1 LEIETEWE
9 RKLMYVTII
18 GTGYV
23 GLTTGV
29 TLAYLGHH
37 VTCLD
42 VDIGKIEKL
51 SQGISPIYEPGLED
65 LMEFAKDQL
74 TFTSVYEKAVSEADV
89 IFLAVGTPPNQDGS
103 PNLTYLNSAF
113 ETCVKYIMLRNRKIL
128 LVNKSTV
135 PVGTAES
142 FQQRLVF
149 MGLQSRVAIASN
161 PEFLRQGRAMH
172 DTFYPD
178 RIVVGGDETSVNI
191 LRELYS
197 PIIEQ
202 SFVAPREIPRPDLL
216 NKVPFIVV
224 DRSSAELGKYAA
236 NAFLAMKIS
245 FINEMSTVCD
255 KVGAD
260 VNNVAKIIGADP
272 RIGPQFLQAGIG
284 YGGSCFPKDTR
295 ALHHIAK
302 TNGYSFKLM
311 SAVIEVNNKQKYVI
325 IEKLRDSLGP
335 LKGRKIAVLGL
346 TFKPETDDLR
356 DAPSIPIVKTLIDE
370 GAEVSVHDPIALESA
385 LPLMPI
391 ETNYSNSIE
400 EVVACAD
407 AVAVLTEWDQYKRLN
422 WIAVGALMRNKILV
436 DGRNALDGNNLRDI
450 GFEYYGIGRY
460 SSTNKK
466 QVREV
471 TRLGAKETT
480 VG

>member
-1 LEIETEWE
+1 
-9 RKLMYVTII
+9 MNVTII

-29 TLAYLGHH
+29 TLAYLGHQ
-37 VTCLD
+37 VICLD
-42 VDIGKIEKL
+42 VDKEKIEKL
-51 SQGISPIYEPGLED
+51 HQGISPIYEPGLEH
-65 LMEFAKDQL
+65 LMELSKDQL
-74 TFTSVYEKAVSEADV
+74 IFTADYEKAVLEADV
-89 IFLAVGTPPNQDGS
+89 IFLAVGTPPNEDGS

-113 ETCVKYIMLRNRKIL
+113 EACVKYIMLGNRKVL

-142 FQQRLVF
+142 FHQRLVF
-149 MGLQSRVAIASN
+149 MGLQSIVAIASN

-172 DTFYPD
+172 DTLYPD
-178 RIVVGGDETSVNI
+178 RIVVGGDESSI
-191 LRELYS
+191 KLLRELYTS
-197 PIIEQ
+197 IIKQ
-202 SFVAPREIPRPDLL
+202 SFEEPAEIPRSVSL
-216 NKVPFIVV
+216 KEVPFIAV

-272 RIGPQFLQAGIG
+272 RIAPQFLQAGIG

-311 SAVIEVNNKQKYVI
+311 SAVIEVNNRQKYVI
-325 IEKLRDSLGP
+325 ISKLRESFET

-356 DAPSIPIVKTLIDE
+356 DAPSIPIVKALLDE
-370 GAEVSVHDPIALESA
+370 GAEVSVHDPVGLEKALA
-385 LPLMPI
+385 LMPAGI
-391 ETNYSNSIE
+391 DYSNSIE
-400 EVVACAD
+400 EVVSNAD
-407 AVAVLTEWDQYKRLN
+407 AVAVLTEWEQYKRLN
-422 WIAVGALMRNKILV
+422 WITVSALMRNKVLV
-436 DGRNALDGNNLRDI
+436 DGRNALDAENLREI

-460 SSTNKK
+460 SSYNKK
-466 QVREV
+466 QVHKV
-471 TRLGAKETT
+471 AKLGAKEITM
-480 VG
+480 GQG

>member
-1 LEIETEWE
+1 
-9 RKLMYVTII
+9 MNVTII

-29 TLAYLGHH
+29 TLAYLGHR

-42 VDIGKIEKL
+42 VDHKKIENLRK
-51 SQGISPIYEPGLED
+51 GISPIYEPGLEHV
-65 LMEFAKDQL
+65 MELAKNQL
-74 TFTSVYEKAVSEADV
+74 TFTRSYEGGLAEADV
-89 IFLAVGTPPNQDGS
+89 IFLAVGTPPNEDGS

-113 ETCVKYIMLRNRKIL
+113 ETCIKYIQESERKVV

-142 FQQRLVF
+142 FRQRVGFL
-149 MGLQSRVAIASN
+149 GLDSRLTIVSN

-172 DTFYPD
+172 DTLYPD
-178 RIVVGGDETSVNI
+178 RIVVGGDDNSTSI
-191 LRELYS
+191 LRELYA

-202 SFVAPREIPRPDLL
+202 SFKAPVEIPRPRGID
-216 NKVPFIVV
+216 NVPFITV
-224 DRSSAELGKYAA
+224 DCSSAELGKYAA

-245 FINEMSTVCD
+245 FINEMSNVCD

-260 VNNVAKIIGADP
+260 VNNVAEIIGADP
-272 RIGPQFLQAGIG
+272 RIGSQFLQAGIG

-302 TNGYSFKLM
+302 TNGYAFKLM

-325 IEKLRDSLGP
+325 ITKLREALGT

-356 DAPSIPIVKTLIDE
+356 DAPSIPIIKALIDE
-370 GAEVSVHDPIALESA
+370 GAEVSVHDPIALEKA
-385 LPLMPI
+385 LAQLPQEI
-391 ETNYSNSIE
+391 EHPDTIE
-400 EVVACAD
+400 EVVKDVD
-407 AVAVLTEWDQYKRLN
+407 AIALLTEWKEYKSLN
-422 WIAVGALMRNKILV
+422 WLTLGAFMRHKVLI
-436 DGRNALDGNNLRDI
+436 DGRNALDGKALREL
-450 GFEYYGIGRY
+450 GFEYYGIGRFNSRMRRV
-460 SSTNKK
+460 SSKVTEFGLEA
-466 QVREV
+466 RE
-471 TRLGAKETT
+471 LG
-480 VG
+480 